1 MRRKTA
7 TFAALVLSTA
17 LTSTATPAAELSQ
30 AVDTTQE
37 IPMEAEEPVLTDST
51 ELSTES
57 EDETSPAE
65 SETESETFSV
75 TEAET
80 QASLSETEA
89 ETQASDIYVDTEPV
103 SIDASTESLSPET
116 TGQEDLLEEYFEYD
130 AAGTPTD
137 APEVNYSSLAGDYM
151 DGSAGG
157 DATAYS
163 AAPLYLAAS
172 ALSLDTDDMQIV
184 TAYDLTKQML
194 SRVGCGYS
202 QLHRYDV
209 DYYDCSSLIARSMY
223 DLGITSNVPITT
235 ADWNQKCQNMAV
247 GDIMTFVGSGRK
259 ISYQLAAKNVTHRQN
274 PEYFEIP
281 GTIAVY
287 IAPNAYSGHV
297 SVVVGSYDRQD
308 NGHDPVTEQSAILK
322 DTTDYV
328 ASQIEK
334 TYGIPASKMTG
345 ISSITGHTSIWLHSE
360 TMGTDMKKIDGTPS
374 GTYNPVWRIE
384 AYSDDYGVCVT
395 NAITGTAGNQVA
407 RYVFVPY
414 VEKTTPAPTITSA
427 KVSNVSSDGYTVTV
441 TFDAQEGVS
450 SLQLPTWT
458 EKNGQD
464 DLVWHNA
471 SVSGNTAT
479 FHVKASD
486 HKGETGS
493 YITHIYLTDKKG
505 RRAPIYGLTATLPAP
520 VKDSLPIIKTAVAS
534 NITSSGYDVTATF
547 DAPAGVVSV
556 LMPTWTENG
565 GQDDLVWH
573 NASVSGN
580 TATFHV
586 KASDHKGE
594 TGSYIT
600 HIYLT
605 DKKGRRAPIYGLT
618 ATLPAPVKDSLP
630 IIKTAVASNI
640 TSSGYDVTATFDAPA
655 GVVSVLMPTWTEN
668 GGQDDLVWHNASVS
682 GNTATFHVNVS
693 QHGWESGK
701 YITHIYVKSKNG
713 ESKPVP
719 VYVTVPAASSKKYIH
734 NGVDYSAVFDPVY
747 YLGHYQD
754 LRNAFGNNY
763 DLAFKHFISNG
774 MKEARIAKESFN
786 VVNYRNRYVDLRNA
800 FGSNWAAYYTHY
812 ISYGIKENR
821 NSN

>member
-7 TFAALVLSTA
+7 TFAALVLSAA

-30 AVDTTQE
+30 AVETTQE

-65 SETESETFSV
+65 SETESETFSE
-75 TEAET
+75 TEEET
-80 QASLSETEA
+80 QASLSETEE

-137 APEVNYSSLAGDYM
+137 APEVNYSSLAGDYI

-157 DATAYS
+157 DAAAYS

-395 NAITGTAGNQVA
+395 NAITGTVGNQVA

-534 NITSSGYDVTATF
+534 NITSSGYDVTT
-547 DAPAGVVSV
+547 
-556 LMPTWTENG
+556 
-565 GQDDLVWH
+565 
-573 NASVSGN
+573 
-580 TATFHV
+580 
-586 KASDHKGE
+586 
-594 TGSYIT
+594 
-600 HIYLT
+600 
-605 DKKGRRAPIYGLT
+605 
-618 ATLPAPVKDSLP
+618 
-630 IIKTAVASNI
+630 
-640 TSSGYDVTATFDAPA
+640 TFDAPA

>member
-1 MRRKTA
+1 MRRKTS
-7 TFAALVLSTA
+7 TFAALVLSAA

-75 TEAET
+75 TEEET
-80 QASLSETEA
+80 QASLSVTEE

-130 AAGTPTD
+130 AAGTPLTD

-157 DATAYS
+157 DAAAYS

-274 PEYFEIP
+274 PEYFETP

-395 NAITGTAGNQVA
+395 NAITGTVGNQVA

-556 LMPTWTENG
+556 LMPTWTEKN

-580 TATFHV
+580 A
-586 KASDHKGE
+586 
-594 TGSYIT
+594 
-600 HIYLT
+600 
-605 DKKGRRAPIYGLT
+605 
-618 ATLPAPVKDSLP
+618 
-630 IIKTAVASNI
+630 
-640 TSSGYDVTATFDAPA
+640 
-655 GVVSVLMPTWTEN
+655 
-668 GGQDDLVWHNASVS
+668 
-682 GNTATFHVNVS
+682 ATFHVNVS

>member
-65 SETESETFSV
+65 SETESETFSE

-130 AAGTPTD
+130 AAVTPTD

-157 DATAYS
+157 DAAAYS

-223 DLGITSNVPITT
+223 ALGITSNVPITT

-586 KASDHKGE
+586 
-594 TGSYIT
+594 
-600 HIYLT
+600 
-605 DKKGRRAPIYGLT
+605 
-618 ATLPAPVKDSLP
+618 
-630 IIKTAVASNI
+630 
-640 TSSGYDVTATFDAPA
+640 
-655 GVVSVLMPTWTEN
+655 
-668 GGQDDLVWHNASVS
+668 
-682 GNTATFHVNVS
+682 NVS

>member
-1 MRRKTA
+1 MRRKTS
-7 TFAALVLSTA
+7 TFAALVLSAA

-75 TEAET
+75 TEEET
-80 QASLSETEA
+80 QASLSVTEE

-130 AAGTPTD
+130 AAGTPLTD

-157 DATAYS
+157 DAAAYS

-395 NAITGTAGNQVA
+395 NAITGTVGNQVA

-471 SVSGNTAT
+471 SVSGNA
-479 FHVKASD
+479 
-486 HKGETGS
+486 
-493 YITHIYLTDKKG
+493 
-505 RRAPIYGLTATLPAP
+505 
-520 VKDSLPIIKTAVAS
+520 
-534 NITSSGYDVTATF
+534 
-547 DAPAGVVSV
+547 
-556 LMPTWTENG
+556 
-565 GQDDLVWH
+565 
-573 NASVSGN
+573 
-580 TATFHV
+580 
-586 KASDHKGE
+586 
-594 TGSYIT
+594 
-600 HIYLT
+600 
-605 DKKGRRAPIYGLT
+605 
-618 ATLPAPVKDSLP
+618 
-630 IIKTAVASNI
+630 
-640 TSSGYDVTATFDAPA
+640 
-655 GVVSVLMPTWTEN
+655 
-668 GGQDDLVWHNASVS
+668 
-682 GNTATFHVNVS
+682 ATFHVNVS

-719 VYVTVPAASSKKYIH
+719 VYVTVPAASTKKYIH

>member
-7 TFAALVLSTA
+7 PFAALVLSAA

-30 AVDTTQE
+30 AVETTQE

-80 QASLSETEA
+80 QASLSETEE

-130 AAGTPTD
+130 AAGTPLTD

-157 DATAYS
+157 DAAAYS

-395 NAITGTAGNQVA
+395 NAITGTVGNQVA

-458 EKNGQD
+458 EKN
-464 DLVWHNA
+464 
-471 SVSGNTAT
+471 
-479 FHVKASD
+479 
-486 HKGETGS
+486 
-493 YITHIYLTDKKG
+493 
-505 RRAPIYGLTATLPAP
+505 
-520 VKDSLPIIKTAVAS
+520 
-534 NITSSGYDVTATF
+534 
-547 DAPAGVVSV
+547 
-556 LMPTWTENG
+556 

>member
-157 DATAYS
+157 DAAAYS

-556 LMPTWTENG
+556 LMPTWTENC
-565 GQDDLVWH
+565 
-573 NASVSGN
+573 
-580 TATFHV
+580 
-586 KASDHKGE
+586 
-594 TGSYIT
+594 
-600 HIYLT
+600 
-605 DKKGRRAPIYGLT
+605 
-618 ATLPAPVKDSLP
+618 
-630 IIKTAVASNI
+630 
-640 TSSGYDVTATFDAPA
+640 
-655 GVVSVLMPTWTEN
+655 
-668 GGQDDLVWHNASVS
+668 GQDDLVWHNASVS

>member
-1 MRRKTA
+1 MRRKTS
-7 TFAALVLSTA
+7 TFAALVLSAA

-75 TEAET
+75 TEEET
-80 QASLSETEA
+80 QASLSVTEE

-130 AAGTPTD
+130 AAGTPLTD

-157 DATAYS
+157 DAAAYS

-395 NAITGTAGNQVA
+395 NAITGTVGNQVA

-441 TFDAQEGVS
+441 TFDAQEDVS

-458 EKNGQD
+458 EKN
-464 DLVWHNA
+464 
-471 SVSGNTAT
+471 
-479 FHVKASD
+479 
-486 HKGETGS
+486 
-493 YITHIYLTDKKG
+493 
-505 RRAPIYGLTATLPAP
+505 
-520 VKDSLPIIKTAVAS
+520 
-534 NITSSGYDVTATF
+534 
-547 DAPAGVVSV
+547 
-556 LMPTWTENG
+556 
-565 GQDDLVWH
+565 
-573 NASVSGN
+573 
-580 TATFHV
+580 
-586 KASDHKGE
+586 
-594 TGSYIT
+594 
-600 HIYLT
+600 
-605 DKKGRRAPIYGLT
+605 
-618 ATLPAPVKDSLP
+618 
-630 IIKTAVASNI
+630 
-640 TSSGYDVTATFDAPA
+640 
-655 GVVSVLMPTWTEN
+655 
-668 GGQDDLVWHNASVS
+668 GQDDLVWHNASVS

>member
-7 TFAALVLSTA
+7 TFAALVLSAA

-75 TEAET
+75 TEEET

-103 SIDASTESLSPET
+103 SVDASTESLSPET

-157 DATAYS
+157 DAAAYS

-395 NAITGTAGNQVA
+395 NAITGTVGNQVA

-458 EKNGQD
+458 EKN
-464 DLVWHNA
+464 
-471 SVSGNTAT
+471 
-479 FHVKASD
+479 
-486 HKGETGS
+486 
-493 YITHIYLTDKKG
+493 
-505 RRAPIYGLTATLPAP
+505 
-520 VKDSLPIIKTAVAS
+520 
-534 NITSSGYDVTATF
+534 
-547 DAPAGVVSV
+547 
-556 LMPTWTENG
+556 

>member
-65 SETESETFSV
+65 SETETFSV
-75 TEAET
+75 
-80 QASLSETEA
+80 TEA

-157 DATAYS
+157 DAAAYS

-586 KASDHKGE
+586 
-594 TGSYIT
+594 
-600 HIYLT
+600 
-605 DKKGRRAPIYGLT
+605 
-618 ATLPAPVKDSLP
+618 
-630 IIKTAVASNI
+630 
-640 TSSGYDVTATFDAPA
+640 
-655 GVVSVLMPTWTEN
+655 
-668 GGQDDLVWHNASVS
+668 
-682 GNTATFHVNVS
+682 NVS

>member
-7 TFAALVLSTA
+7 PFAALVLSAA

-30 AVDTTQE
+30 AVETTQE

-80 QASLSETEA
+80 QASLSETEE

-130 AAGTPTD
+130 AAGTPLTD

-157 DATAYS
+157 DAAAYS

-395 NAITGTAGNQVA
+395 NAITGTVGNQVA

-414 VEKTTPAPTITSA
+414 VEKTTPAPTIMSA

-556 LMPTWTENG
+556 LMPTWTENC
-565 GQDDLVWH
+565 
-573 NASVSGN
+573 
-580 TATFHV
+580 
-586 KASDHKGE
+586 
-594 TGSYIT
+594 
-600 HIYLT
+600 
-605 DKKGRRAPIYGLT
+605 
-618 ATLPAPVKDSLP
+618 
-630 IIKTAVASNI
+630 
-640 TSSGYDVTATFDAPA
+640 
-655 GVVSVLMPTWTEN
+655 
-668 GGQDDLVWHNASVS
+668 GQDDLVWHNASVS

>member
-7 TFAALVLSTA
+7 TFAALVLSAA

-75 TEAET
+75 TEEET
-80 QASLSETEA
+80 QASLSVTEA

-157 DATAYS
+157 DAAAYS

-586 KASDHKGE
+586 
-594 TGSYIT
+594 
-600 HIYLT
+600 
-605 DKKGRRAPIYGLT
+605 
-618 ATLPAPVKDSLP
+618 
-630 IIKTAVASNI
+630 
-640 TSSGYDVTATFDAPA
+640 
-655 GVVSVLMPTWTEN
+655 
-668 GGQDDLVWHNASVS
+668 
-682 GNTATFHVNVS
+682 NVS

>member
-1 MRRKTA
+1 MRRKTS
-7 TFAALVLSTA
+7 TFAALVLSAA

-75 TEAET
+75 TEEET
-80 QASLSETEA
+80 QASLSVTEE

-130 AAGTPTD
+130 AAGTPLTD

-157 DATAYS
+157 DAAAYS

-360 TMGTDMKKIDGTPS
+360 TMGTDMKKIDGNPS

-395 NAITGTAGNQVA
+395 NAITGTVGNQVA

-556 LMPTWTENG
+556 LMPTWTEKN

-580 TATFHV
+580 A
-586 KASDHKGE
+586 
-594 TGSYIT
+594 
-600 HIYLT
+600 
-605 DKKGRRAPIYGLT
+605 
-618 ATLPAPVKDSLP
+618 
-630 IIKTAVASNI
+630 
-640 TSSGYDVTATFDAPA
+640 
-655 GVVSVLMPTWTEN
+655 
-668 GGQDDLVWHNASVS
+668 
-682 GNTATFHVNVS
+682 ATFHVNVS
-693 QHGWESGK
+693 QHRWESGK

>member
-1 MRRKTA
+1 
-7 TFAALVLSTA
+7 
-17 LTSTATPAAELSQ
+17 
-30 AVDTTQE
+30 
-37 IPMEAEEPVLTDST
+37 
-51 ELSTES
+51 
-57 EDETSPAE
+57 
-65 SETESETFSV
+65 
-75 TEAET
+75 
-80 QASLSETEA
+80 
-89 ETQASDIYVDTEPV
+89 
-103 SIDASTESLSPET
+103 
-116 TGQEDLLEEYFEYD
+116 
-130 AAGTPTD
+130 
-137 APEVNYSSLAGDYM
+137 
-151 DGSAGG
+151 
-157 DATAYS
+157 
-163 AAPLYLAAS
+163 
-172 ALSLDTDDMQIV
+172 
-184 TAYDLTKQML
+184 
-194 SRVGCGYS
+194 
-202 QLHRYDV
+202 
-209 DYYDCSSLIARSMY
+209 
-223 DLGITSNVPITT
+223 
-235 ADWNQKCQNMAV
+235 
-247 GDIMTFVGSGRK
+247 MTFVGSGRK

-274 PEYFEIP
+274 SEYFEIP

-505 RRAPIYGLTATLPAP
+505 RRAL
-520 VKDSLPIIKTAVAS
+520 
-534 NITSSGYDVTATF
+534 
-547 DAPAGVVSV
+547 
-556 LMPTWTENG
+556 
-565 GQDDLVWH
+565 
-573 NASVSGN
+573 
-580 TATFHV
+580 
-586 KASDHKGE
+586 
-594 TGSYIT
+594 
-600 HIYLT
+600 
-605 DKKGRRAPIYGLT
+605 IYGLT

-763 DLAFKHFISNG
+763 GLAFKHFISNG

>member
-7 TFAALVLSTA
+7 TFAALVLSAA

-75 TEAET
+75 TEEET
-80 QASLSETEA
+80 QASLSVTEE

-130 AAGTPTD
+130 AAGTPLTD

-157 DATAYS
+157 DAAAYS

-395 NAITGTAGNQVA
+395 NAITGTVGNQVA

-556 LMPTWTENG
+556 LMPTWTEKN

-580 TATFHV
+580 A
-586 KASDHKGE
+586 
-594 TGSYIT
+594 
-600 HIYLT
+600 
-605 DKKGRRAPIYGLT
+605 
-618 ATLPAPVKDSLP
+618 
-630 IIKTAVASNI
+630 
-640 TSSGYDVTATFDAPA
+640 
-655 GVVSVLMPTWTEN
+655 
-668 GGQDDLVWHNASVS
+668 
-682 GNTATFHVNVS
+682 ATFHVNVS

>member
-1 MRRKTA
+1 MRRKTS
-7 TFAALVLSTA
+7 TFAALVLSAA

-75 TEAET
+75 TEEET
-80 QASLSETEA
+80 QASLSVTE
-89 ETQASDIYVDTEPV
+89 EESQASDIYVDTEPV

-130 AAGTPTD
+130 AAGTPLTD

-157 DATAYS
+157 DAAAYS

-395 NAITGTAGNQVA
+395 NAITGTVGNQVA

-471 SVSGNTAT
+471 SVSGNA
-479 FHVKASD
+479 
-486 HKGETGS
+486 
-493 YITHIYLTDKKG
+493 
-505 RRAPIYGLTATLPAP
+505 
-520 VKDSLPIIKTAVAS
+520 
-534 NITSSGYDVTATF
+534 
-547 DAPAGVVSV
+547 
-556 LMPTWTENG
+556 
-565 GQDDLVWH
+565 
-573 NASVSGN
+573 
-580 TATFHV
+580 
-586 KASDHKGE
+586 
-594 TGSYIT
+594 
-600 HIYLT
+600 
-605 DKKGRRAPIYGLT
+605 
-618 ATLPAPVKDSLP
+618 
-630 IIKTAVASNI
+630 
-640 TSSGYDVTATFDAPA
+640 
-655 GVVSVLMPTWTEN
+655 
-668 GGQDDLVWHNASVS
+668 
-682 GNTATFHVNVS
+682 ATFHVNVS

>member
-1 MRRKTA
+1 MRRKTS
-7 TFAALVLSTA
+7 TFAALVLSAA

-75 TEAET
+75 TEEET
-80 QASLSETEA
+80 QASLSVTEE

-130 AAGTPTD
+130 AAGTPLTD

-157 DATAYS
+157 DAAAYS

-395 NAITGTAGNQVA
+395 NAITGTVGNQVA

-556 LMPTWTENG
+556 LMPTWTEKN

-580 TATFHV
+580 A
-586 KASDHKGE
+586 
-594 TGSYIT
+594 
-600 HIYLT
+600 
-605 DKKGRRAPIYGLT
+605 
-618 ATLPAPVKDSLP
+618 
-630 IIKTAVASNI
+630 
-640 TSSGYDVTATFDAPA
+640 
-655 GVVSVLMPTWTEN
+655 
-668 GGQDDLVWHNASVS
+668 
-682 GNTATFHVNVS
+682 ATFHVNVS

-734 NGVDYSAVFDPVY
+734 NGIDYSAVFDPVY

>member
-1 MRRKTA
+1 
-7 TFAALVLSTA
+7 
-17 LTSTATPAAELSQ
+17 
-30 AVDTTQE
+30 
-37 IPMEAEEPVLTDST
+37 MEAEEPVLTDST

-75 TEAET
+75 TEEET
-80 QASLSETEA
+80 QASLSVTEE

-130 AAGTPTD
+130 AAGTPLTD

-157 DATAYS
+157 DAAAYS

-395 NAITGTAGNQVA
+395 NAITGTVGNQVA

-556 LMPTWTENG
+556 LMPTWTEKN

-580 TATFHV
+580 A
-586 KASDHKGE
+586 
-594 TGSYIT
+594 
-600 HIYLT
+600 
-605 DKKGRRAPIYGLT
+605 
-618 ATLPAPVKDSLP
+618 
-630 IIKTAVASNI
+630 
-640 TSSGYDVTATFDAPA
+640 
-655 GVVSVLMPTWTEN
+655 
-668 GGQDDLVWHNASVS
+668 
-682 GNTATFHVNVS
+682 ATFHVNVS
-693 QHGWESGK
+693 QHGWESSK

-734 NGVDYSAVFDPVY
+734 NGIDYSAVFDPVY

>member
-65 SETESETFSV
+65 SETESETFSE

-157 DATAYS
+157 DAAAYS

-586 KASDHKGE
+586 
-594 TGSYIT
+594 
-600 HIYLT
+600 
-605 DKKGRRAPIYGLT
+605 
-618 ATLPAPVKDSLP
+618 
-630 IIKTAVASNI
+630 
-640 TSSGYDVTATFDAPA
+640 
-655 GVVSVLMPTWTEN
+655 
-668 GGQDDLVWHNASVS
+668 
-682 GNTATFHVNVS
+682 NVS

>member
-1 MRRKTA
+1 MRRKTS
-7 TFAALVLSTA
+7 TFAALVLSAA

-65 SETESETFSV
+65 SETFSV
-75 TEAET
+75 TEEET
-80 QASLSETEA
+80 QASLSVTEE

-103 SIDASTESLSPET
+103 SIDASTEILSPET

-130 AAGTPTD
+130 AAGTPLTD

-157 DATAYS
+157 DAAAYS

-395 NAITGTAGNQVA
+395 NAITGTVGNQVA

-458 EKNGQD
+458 EKN
-464 DLVWHNA
+464 
-471 SVSGNTAT
+471 
-479 FHVKASD
+479 
-486 HKGETGS
+486 
-493 YITHIYLTDKKG
+493 
-505 RRAPIYGLTATLPAP
+505 
-520 VKDSLPIIKTAVAS
+520 
-534 NITSSGYDVTATF
+534 
-547 DAPAGVVSV
+547 
-556 LMPTWTENG
+556 

>member
-65 SETESETFSV
+65 SETETFSV
-75 TEAET
+75 
-80 QASLSETEA
+80 TEA

-157 DATAYS
+157 DAAAYS

-586 KASDHKGE
+586 
-594 TGSYIT
+594 
-600 HIYLT
+600 
-605 DKKGRRAPIYGLT
+605 
-618 ATLPAPVKDSLP
+618 
-630 IIKTAVASNI
+630 
-640 TSSGYDVTATFDAPA
+640 
-655 GVVSVLMPTWTEN
+655 
-668 GGQDDLVWHNASVS
+668 
-682 GNTATFHVNVS
+682 NVS

-719 VYVTVPAASSKKYIH
+719 VYVTVPAASSKKYIY

>member
-157 DATAYS
+157 DAAAYS

-259 ISYQLAAKNVTHRQN
+259 ISYQLAAKNVTHCQN

-471 SVSGNTAT
+471 SVA
-479 FHVKASD
+479 
-486 HKGETGS
+486 
-493 YITHIYLTDKKG
+493 
-505 RRAPIYGLTATLPAP
+505 
-520 VKDSLPIIKTAVAS
+520 
-534 NITSSGYDVTATF
+534 
-547 DAPAGVVSV
+547 
-556 LMPTWTENG
+556 
-565 GQDDLVWH
+565 
-573 NASVSGN
+573 GN

>member
-65 SETESETFSV
+65 SETESETF
-75 TEAET
+75 
-80 QASLSETEA
+80 SETEA

-157 DATAYS
+157 DAAAYS

-586 KASDHKGE
+586 
-594 TGSYIT
+594 
-600 HIYLT
+600 
-605 DKKGRRAPIYGLT
+605 
-618 ATLPAPVKDSLP
+618 
-630 IIKTAVASNI
+630 
-640 TSSGYDVTATFDAPA
+640 
-655 GVVSVLMPTWTEN
+655 
-668 GGQDDLVWHNASVS
+668 
-682 GNTATFHVNVS
+682 NVS

>member
-1 MRRKTA
+1 MRRKTS
-7 TFAALVLSTA
+7 TFAALVLSAA

-75 TEAET
+75 TEE
-80 QASLSETEA
+80 

-130 AAGTPTD
+130 AAGTPLTD

-157 DATAYS
+157 DAAAYS

-395 NAITGTAGNQVA
+395 NAITGTVGNQVA

-471 SVSGNTAT
+471 SVSGNA
-479 FHVKASD
+479 
-486 HKGETGS
+486 
-493 YITHIYLTDKKG
+493 
-505 RRAPIYGLTATLPAP
+505 
-520 VKDSLPIIKTAVAS
+520 
-534 NITSSGYDVTATF
+534 
-547 DAPAGVVSV
+547 
-556 LMPTWTENG
+556 
-565 GQDDLVWH
+565 
-573 NASVSGN
+573 
-580 TATFHV
+580 
-586 KASDHKGE
+586 
-594 TGSYIT
+594 
-600 HIYLT
+600 
-605 DKKGRRAPIYGLT
+605 
-618 ATLPAPVKDSLP
+618 
-630 IIKTAVASNI
+630 
-640 TSSGYDVTATFDAPA
+640 
-655 GVVSVLMPTWTEN
+655 
-668 GGQDDLVWHNASVS
+668 
-682 GNTATFHVNVS
+682 ATFHVNVS

>member
-7 TFAALVLSTA
+7 TFAALVLSAA
-17 LTSTATPAAELSQ
+17 LTSTSTPAAELSQ

-75 TEAET
+75 TEEET
-80 QASLSETEA
+80 QASLSVTEA

-157 DATAYS
+157 DAAAYS

-479 FHVKASD
+479 FHV
-486 HKGETGS
+486 
-493 YITHIYLTDKKG
+493 
-505 RRAPIYGLTATLPAP
+505 
-520 VKDSLPIIKTAVAS
+520 
-534 NITSSGYDVTATF
+534 
-547 DAPAGVVSV
+547 
-556 LMPTWTENG
+556 
-565 GQDDLVWH
+565 
-573 NASVSGN
+573 
-580 TATFHV
+580 
-586 KASDHKGE
+586 
-594 TGSYIT
+594 
-600 HIYLT
+600 
-605 DKKGRRAPIYGLT
+605 
-618 ATLPAPVKDSLP
+618 
-630 IIKTAVASNI
+630 
-640 TSSGYDVTATFDAPA
+640 
-655 GVVSVLMPTWTEN
+655 
-668 GGQDDLVWHNASVS
+668 
-682 GNTATFHVNVS
+682 NVS

>member
-1 MRRKTA
+1 MRRKTS
-7 TFAALVLSTA
+7 TFAALVLSAA

-75 TEAET
+75 TEEET
-80 QASLSETEA
+80 QASLSVTEE

-130 AAGTPTD
+130 AAGTPLTD

-157 DATAYS
+157 DAAAYS

-395 NAITGTAGNQVA
+395 NAITGTVGNQVA

-556 LMPTWTENG
+556 LMPTWTEKN

-580 TATFHV
+580 A
-586 KASDHKGE
+586 
-594 TGSYIT
+594 
-600 HIYLT
+600 
-605 DKKGRRAPIYGLT
+605 
-618 ATLPAPVKDSLP
+618 
-630 IIKTAVASNI
+630 
-640 TSSGYDVTATFDAPA
+640 
-655 GVVSVLMPTWTEN
+655 
-668 GGQDDLVWHNASVS
+668 
-682 GNTATFHVNVS
+682 ATFHVNVS
-693 QHGWESGK
+693 QHRWESGK

>member
-7 TFAALVLSTA
+7 PFAALVLSAA

-30 AVDTTQE
+30 AVETTQE

-65 SETESETFSV
+65 SKTESE
-75 TEAET
+75 
-80 QASLSETEA
+80 SLSETEE

-130 AAGTPTD
+130 AAGTPLTD

-151 DGSAGG
+151 DGSAEG
-157 DATAYS
+157 DAAAYS

-172 ALSLDTDDMQIV
+172 ALSLDTDDIQIV

-360 TMGTDMKKIDGTPS
+360 TMGTDMKKIDDTPS

-395 NAITGTAGNQVA
+395 NAITGTVGNQVA

-471 SVSGNTAT
+471 PVSGNTAT

-534 NITSSGYDVTATF
+534 NITSSGYDATATF

-573 NASVSGN
+573 NA
-580 TATFHV
+580 
-586 KASDHKGE
+586 
-594 TGSYIT
+594 
-600 HIYLT
+600 
-605 DKKGRRAPIYGLT
+605 P
-618 ATLPAPVKDSLP
+618 
-630 IIKTAVASNI
+630 
-640 TSSGYDVTATFDAPA
+640 
-655 GVVSVLMPTWTEN
+655 
-668 GGQDDLVWHNASVS
+668 VS

>member
-1 MRRKTA
+1 
-7 TFAALVLSTA
+7 
-17 LTSTATPAAELSQ
+17 
-30 AVDTTQE
+30 
-37 IPMEAEEPVLTDST
+37 
-51 ELSTES
+51 
-57 EDETSPAE
+57 
-65 SETESETFSV
+65 
-75 TEAET
+75 
-80 QASLSETEA
+80 
-89 ETQASDIYVDTEPV
+89 
-103 SIDASTESLSPET
+103 
-116 TGQEDLLEEYFEYD
+116 
-130 AAGTPTD
+130 
-137 APEVNYSSLAGDYM
+137 M

-586 KASDHKGE
+586 
-594 TGSYIT
+594 
-600 HIYLT
+600 
-605 DKKGRRAPIYGLT
+605 
-618 ATLPAPVKDSLP
+618 
-630 IIKTAVASNI
+630 
-640 TSSGYDVTATFDAPA
+640 
-655 GVVSVLMPTWTEN
+655 
-668 GGQDDLVWHNASVS
+668 
-682 GNTATFHVNVS
+682 NVS

>member
-1 MRRKTA
+1 MRRKT
-7 TFAALVLSTA
+7 TPFAALVLSAA

-30 AVDTTQE
+30 AVETTQE

-57 EDETSPAE
+57 EDETSPA
-65 SETESETFSV
+65 ESETFSV

-157 DATAYS
+157 DAAAYS

-395 NAITGTAGNQVA
+395 NAITGTVGNQVA

-458 EKNGQD
+458 EKN
-464 DLVWHNA
+464 
-471 SVSGNTAT
+471 
-479 FHVKASD
+479 
-486 HKGETGS
+486 
-493 YITHIYLTDKKG
+493 
-505 RRAPIYGLTATLPAP
+505 
-520 VKDSLPIIKTAVAS
+520 
-534 NITSSGYDVTATF
+534 
-547 DAPAGVVSV
+547 
-556 LMPTWTENG
+556 

>member
-7 TFAALVLSTA
+7 TFAALVLSAA

-65 SETESETFSV
+65 SETESETLSV
-75 TEAET
+75 TEEET
-80 QASLSETEA
+80 QASLSVTEE

-130 AAGTPTD
+130 AAGTPLTD

-157 DATAYS
+157 DAAAYS

-395 NAITGTAGNQVA
+395 NAITGTVGNQVA

-458 EKNGQD
+458 EKN
-464 DLVWHNA
+464 
-471 SVSGNTAT
+471 
-479 FHVKASD
+479 
-486 HKGETGS
+486 
-493 YITHIYLTDKKG
+493 
-505 RRAPIYGLTATLPAP
+505 
-520 VKDSLPIIKTAVAS
+520 
-534 NITSSGYDVTATF
+534 
-547 DAPAGVVSV
+547 
-556 LMPTWTENG
+556 

>member
-1 MRRKTA
+1 MRRKTS
-7 TFAALVLSTA
+7 TFAALVLSAA

-75 TEAET
+75 TEEET
-80 QASLSETEA
+80 QASLSVTEE

-130 AAGTPTD
+130 AAGTPLTD

-157 DATAYS
+157 DAAAYS

-395 NAITGTAGNQVA
+395 NAITGTVGNQVA

-556 LMPTWTENG
+556 LMPTWTEKN

-580 TATFHV
+580 A
-586 KASDHKGE
+586 
-594 TGSYIT
+594 
-600 HIYLT
+600 
-605 DKKGRRAPIYGLT
+605 
-618 ATLPAPVKDSLP
+618 
-630 IIKTAVASNI
+630 
-640 TSSGYDVTATFDAPA
+640 
-655 GVVSVLMPTWTEN
+655 
-668 GGQDDLVWHNASVS
+668 
-682 GNTATFHVNVS
+682 ATFHVNVS
-693 QHGWESGK
+693 QHGWESSK

-734 NGVDYSAVFDPVY
+734 NGIDYSAVFDPVY

>member
-1 MRRKTA
+1 MRRKTS
-7 TFAALVLSTA
+7 TFAALVLSAA

-75 TEAET
+75 TEE
-80 QASLSETEA
+80 

-130 AAGTPTD
+130 AAGTPLTD

-157 DATAYS
+157 DAAAYS

-287 IAPNAYSGHV
+287 IAPNAYRGHV
-297 SVVVGSYDRQD
+297 SVVVGSYNRQD

-395 NAITGTAGNQVA
+395 NAITGTVGNQVA

-458 EKNGQD
+458 EKN
-464 DLVWHNA
+464 
-471 SVSGNTAT
+471 
-479 FHVKASD
+479 
-486 HKGETGS
+486 
-493 YITHIYLTDKKG
+493 
-505 RRAPIYGLTATLPAP
+505 
-520 VKDSLPIIKTAVAS
+520 
-534 NITSSGYDVTATF
+534 
-547 DAPAGVVSV
+547 
-556 LMPTWTENG
+556 

>member
-7 TFAALVLSTA
+7 TFAALVLSAA

-75 TEAET
+75 TEEET

-103 SIDASTESLSPET
+103 SVDASTESLSPET

-157 DATAYS
+157 DAAAYS

-395 NAITGTAGNQVA
+395 NAITGTVGNQVA

-458 EKNGQD
+458 EKN
-464 DLVWHNA
+464 
-471 SVSGNTAT
+471 
-479 FHVKASD
+479 
-486 HKGETGS
+486 
-493 YITHIYLTDKKG
+493 
-505 RRAPIYGLTATLPAP
+505 
-520 VKDSLPIIKTAVAS
+520 
-534 NITSSGYDVTATF
+534 
-547 DAPAGVVSV
+547 
-556 LMPTWTENG
+556 
-565 GQDDLVWH
+565 
-573 NASVSGN
+573 
-580 TATFHV
+580 
-586 KASDHKGE
+586 
-594 TGSYIT
+594 
-600 HIYLT
+600 
-605 DKKGRRAPIYGLT
+605 
-618 ATLPAPVKDSLP
+618 
-630 IIKTAVASNI
+630 
-640 TSSGYDVTATFDAPA
+640 
-655 GVVSVLMPTWTEN
+655 
-668 GGQDDLVWHNASVS
+668 GQDDLVWHNASVS

>member
-1 MRRKTA
+1 MRRKKTA
-7 TFAALVLSTA
+7 QFAALVLSAA
-17 LTSTATPAAELSQ
+17 LTSTATSAAELLQ
-30 AVDTTQE
+30 AVETTQE

-51 ELSTES
+51 ELFTES

-65 SETESETFSV
+65 SETESETFS
-75 TEAET
+75 
-80 QASLSETEA
+80 ETEE

-130 AAGTPTD
+130 AAGTPLTD

-157 DATAYS
+157 DAAAYS

-479 FHVKASD
+479 FHV
-486 HKGETGS
+486 
-493 YITHIYLTDKKG
+493 
-505 RRAPIYGLTATLPAP
+505 
-520 VKDSLPIIKTAVAS
+520 
-534 NITSSGYDVTATF
+534 
-547 DAPAGVVSV
+547 
-556 LMPTWTENG
+556 
-565 GQDDLVWH
+565 
-573 NASVSGN
+573 
-580 TATFHV
+580 
-586 KASDHKGE
+586 
-594 TGSYIT
+594 
-600 HIYLT
+600 
-605 DKKGRRAPIYGLT
+605 
-618 ATLPAPVKDSLP
+618 
-630 IIKTAVASNI
+630 
-640 TSSGYDVTATFDAPA
+640 
-655 GVVSVLMPTWTEN
+655 
-668 GGQDDLVWHNASVS
+668 
-682 GNTATFHVNVS
+682 NVS

>member
-7 TFAALVLSTA
+7 TFAALVLSAA
-17 LTSTATPAAELSQ
+17 LTSTSTPAAELSQ

-75 TEAET
+75 TEEET
-80 QASLSETEA
+80 QASLSVTEA

-157 DATAYS
+157 DAAAYS

-586 KASDHKGE
+586 
-594 TGSYIT
+594 
-600 HIYLT
+600 
-605 DKKGRRAPIYGLT
+605 
-618 ATLPAPVKDSLP
+618 
-630 IIKTAVASNI
+630 
-640 TSSGYDVTATFDAPA
+640 
-655 GVVSVLMPTWTEN
+655 
-668 GGQDDLVWHNASVS
+668 
-682 GNTATFHVNVS
+682 NVS

>member
-1 MRRKTA
+1 MRRKTS
-7 TFAALVLSTA
+7 TFAALVLSAA

-75 TEAET
+75 TEE
-80 QASLSETEA
+80 

-130 AAGTPTD
+130 AAGTPLTD

-157 DATAYS
+157 DAAAYS

-395 NAITGTAGNQVA
+395 NAITGTVGNQVA

-458 EKNGQD
+458 EKN
-464 DLVWHNA
+464 
-471 SVSGNTAT
+471 
-479 FHVKASD
+479 
-486 HKGETGS
+486 
-493 YITHIYLTDKKG
+493 
-505 RRAPIYGLTATLPAP
+505 
-520 VKDSLPIIKTAVAS
+520 
-534 NITSSGYDVTATF
+534 
-547 DAPAGVVSV
+547 
-556 LMPTWTENG
+556 

>member
-1 MRRKTA
+1 MRRKTS
-7 TFAALVLSTA
+7 TFAALVLSAA

-37 IPMEAEEPVLTDST
+37 IPMETEEPVLTDST

-75 TEAET
+75 TEEET
-80 QASLSETEA
+80 QASLSVTEE

-130 AAGTPTD
+130 AAGTPLTD

-157 DATAYS
+157 DAAAYS

-395 NAITGTAGNQVA
+395 NAITGTVGNQVA

-556 LMPTWTENG
+556 LMPTWTEKN

-580 TATFHV
+580 A
-586 KASDHKGE
+586 
-594 TGSYIT
+594 
-600 HIYLT
+600 
-605 DKKGRRAPIYGLT
+605 
-618 ATLPAPVKDSLP
+618 
-630 IIKTAVASNI
+630 
-640 TSSGYDVTATFDAPA
+640 
-655 GVVSVLMPTWTEN
+655 
-668 GGQDDLVWHNASVS
+668 
-682 GNTATFHVNVS
+682 ATFHVNVS

>member
-1 MRRKTA
+1 MRRKTS
-7 TFAALVLSTA
+7 TFAALVLSAA

-75 TEAET
+75 TEEET
-80 QASLSETEA
+80 QASLSVTEE

-130 AAGTPTD
+130 AAGTPLTD

-157 DATAYS
+157 DAAAYS

-395 NAITGTAGNQVA
+395 NAITGTVGNQVA

-458 EKNGQD
+458 EKN
-464 DLVWHNA
+464 
-471 SVSGNTAT
+471 
-479 FHVKASD
+479 
-486 HKGETGS
+486 
-493 YITHIYLTDKKG
+493 
-505 RRAPIYGLTATLPAP
+505 
-520 VKDSLPIIKTAVAS
+520 
-534 NITSSGYDVTATF
+534 
-547 DAPAGVVSV
+547 
-556 LMPTWTENG
+556 
-565 GQDDLVWH
+565 
-573 NASVSGN
+573 
-580 TATFHV
+580 
-586 KASDHKGE
+586 
-594 TGSYIT
+594 
-600 HIYLT
+600 
-605 DKKGRRAPIYGLT
+605 
-618 ATLPAPVKDSLP
+618 
-630 IIKTAVASNI
+630 
-640 TSSGYDVTATFDAPA
+640 
-655 GVVSVLMPTWTEN
+655 
-668 GGQDDLVWHNASVS
+668 GQDDLVWHNASVS